1 MSNETQDIAGGVRS
15 TSVKVTL
22 NAKALG
28 VDAFISLEETHEFTD
43 LASDFDALQKRQD
56 IAEVL
61 VEQALAQIKHTAD
74 EVQKYAAENPRG
86 HVSVHAVNA
95 APPAG
100 VAAGTVASGP
110 VVQQVQQVANGAAT
124 TAAGGWLTAP
134 DRFDA
139 GKTVRFLSSSVYS
152 TDQMKQDVYNWL
164 SSKGLNPQCFEVWDE
179 RTGPRG
185 AEAGNPISSVAN
197 IKIAEPYRTQVPAD
211 VTFTDRGGVKAVAR
225 AKFNA
230 DGSLYLW
237 LDKGAEAAHKY
248 GALSAISTNAT
259 SAEENPFA

>member
-1 MSNETQDIAGGVRS
+1 MSDNTQDTTGGVRS

-43 LASDFDALQKRQD
+43 LATDFDALQKRQE

-61 VEQALAQIKHTAD
+61 VEQALAQVKLTAD

-86 HVSVHAVNA
+86 HVSVHAVNPTA
-95 APPAG
+95 PAG

-124 TAAGGWLTAP
+124 SAGGGWMTAP

-152 TDQMKQDVYNWL
+152 TDQMKQDVYSWL
-164 SSKGLNPQCFEVWDE
+164 AGKGLNPQCFEVWDE

-197 IKIAEPYRTQVPAD
+197 IKVAEAYRDQIPAD
-211 VTFTDRGGVKAVAR
+211 VTFTDRGGVKAIAR

-230 DGSLYLW
+230 DGSLYIW
-237 LDKGAEAAHKY
+237 LDKGAEAALKY
-248 GALSAISTNAT
+248 GALAPISAGG

>member
-1 MSNETQDIAGGVRS
+1 MSENTQDITGGVRS

-22 NAKALG
+22 NAKSLG
-28 VDAFISLEETHEFTD
+28 VDAFISLEETFEFTE
-43 LASDFDALQKRQD
+43 LATDFDALQRRQD

-61 VEQALAQIKHTAD
+61 VEQALTQVKATSEQ
-74 EVQKYAAENPRG
+74 VQKYAAENPRG

-110 VVQQVQQVANGAAT
+110 VVQQVTQVANGAAT
-124 TAAGGWLTAP
+124 TAGGGWLTAP

-152 TDQMKQDVYNWL
+152 TDQMKQDVYSWL
-164 SSKGLNPQCFEVWDE
+164 SGKGLNPQCFEIWDE

-197 IKIAEPYRTQVPAD
+197 VKIAEPYRAQVPAE

-225 AKFNA
+225 AKFNS
-230 DGSLYLW
+230 DGSLYIW
-237 LDKGAEAAHKY
+237 LDKVAEAAHKY
-248 GALSAISTNAT
+248 GALSVISAGST
-259 SAEENPFA
+259 SVEENPFG

>member
-1 MSNETQDIAGGVRS
+1 MSETTQDTSGGVRS

-22 NAKALG
+22 NAKSLG
-28 VDAFISLEETHEFTD
+28 VDAFISLEETHEFTE

-61 VEQALAQIKHTAD
+61 VEQALAQIKSTAE

-100 VAAGTVASGP
+100 VATGTVAGGP
-110 VVQQVQQVANGAAT
+110 IAQQVQQVANGAAT

-134 DRFDA
+134 DRFDKN
-139 GKTVRFLSSSVYS
+139 KTVRFLSSSVYS
-152 TDQMKQDVYNWL
+152 TDQLKATVTEWL
-164 SSKGLNPQCFEVWDE
+164 NSKGLNPQCFEIWDE
-179 RTGPRG
+179 RVGNYG
-185 AEAGNPISSVAN
+185 AESGNPISSVAN
-197 IKIAEPYRTQVPAD
+197 VKIAEAYRNSVPSE
-211 VTFTDRGGVKAVAR
+211 VTFTEQGKVKAVVR

-230 DGSLYLW
+230 DGSLYIW
-237 LDKGAEAAHKY
+237 MDKAAEAAHKY
-248 GALSAISTNAT
+248 GALSAISIG
-259 SAEENPFA
+259 SAPEENPFA

>member
-1 MSNETQDIAGGVRS
+1 MSDTTQDTAGGVRS

-22 NAKALG
+22 NAKSLG
-28 VDAFISLEETHEFTD
+28 VDAFISLEETHEFTE
-43 LASDFDALQKRQD
+43 LASDFDALETRQG

-61 VEQALAQIKHTAD
+61 LEQALAQVKMTAD
-74 EVQKYAAENPRG
+74 AVQKYAAENPRG
-86 HVSVHAVNA
+86 HVSVHAVNPTA
-95 APPAG
+95 PAG

-110 VVQQVQQVANGAAT
+110 IVQQVQQVANGAAT

-152 TDQMKQDVYNWL
+152 TDQLKQDVYAWL
-164 SSKGLNPQCFEVWDE
+164 SGKGLNPQCFEVWDE

-197 IKIAEPYRTQVPAD
+197 IKVAEPYRNAIPAD

-230 DGSLYLW
+230 DGSLYIW
-237 LDKGAEAAHKY
+237 LDKGAEAALKY
-248 GALSAISTNAT
+248 GALAPISAGGAP
-259 SAEENPFA
+259 AEENPFG

>member
-28 VDAFISLEETHEFTD
+28 VDAFISLEETHEFTE

-61 VEQALAQIKHTAD
+61 VEQALSQIKHTAD

-124 TAAGGWLTAP
+124 TAGGGWMTAP
-134 DRFDA
+134 DKFDQN
-139 GKTVRFLSSSVYS
+139 KTVRFLSSTVYPS
-152 TDQMKQDVYNWL
+152 DLLKSNISEWL
-164 SSKGLNPQCFEVWDE
+164 TSKGLNPACFEIWDE
-179 RTGPRG
+179 RTGQRG
-185 AEAGNPISSVAN
+185 AEAGNAISSVAN
-197 IKIAEPYRTQVPAD
+197 VKIAEPYRSQVPAE
-211 VTFTDRGGVKAVAR
+211 VTFTERGGVKAIIR

-230 DGSLYLW
+230 DGSLYIW
-237 LDKGAEAAHKY
+237 MDKIAEAAHKF
-248 GALSAISTNAT
+248 GALSAVSTGSTA
-259 SAEENPFA
+259 AEENPFA